1 MNLQILAAQA
11 HMRSGAVYDATDPI
25 MNNVMFDIAK
35 LSYETTD
42 KIRVLQV
49 QVDNLRKNIF
59 RYTGFKTIRSPDIM
73 RYENLSD
80 EFADI
85 LFDSI
90 TYERITT
97 RNQIEWKE
105 YFHGVYDLV
114 VFPYI
119 RDHTHFIQM
128 VNELYKYFDVLKPPE
143 KQLEPG
149 DPLYVD
155 TKACM
160 DLLHKMKSEYR
171 NMTTMKLSKKLNKDV
186 QVQVE
191 KRYRHRMLELKL
203 ESLISIRQDCNE
215 LIQWTKK

>member
-11 HMRSGAVYDATDPI
+11 HMKSGAAYDATDPI

-35 LSYETTD
+35 LSYDTSD
-42 KIRVLQV
+42 KIRLLQV
-49 QVDNLRKNIF
+49 QLENLRKNIF
-59 RYTGFKTIRSPDIM
+59 RYTGFKTIQCPDLSA
-73 RYENLSD
+73 YESLTN

-85 LFDSI
+85 LFDDI

-119 RDHTHFIQM
+119 SDHTHFIQM
-128 VNELYKYFDVLKPPE
+128 VNELYKYFEVLKPPE
-143 KQLEPG
+143 KQIEPG

-160 DLLHKMKSEYR
+160 DLLHRMKSEYR
-171 NMTTMKLSKKLNKDV
+171 NMMTPKLSKKLNKDV
-186 QVQVE
+186 QNQIE
-191 KRYRHRMLELKL
+191 KRYRNRVLEIKL
-203 ESLISIRQDCNE
+203 ESLINIRRDCNE